1 MSYSFI
7 TLLELLSKCLAIMW
21 PVNSILDRTDL
32 EGEVLEDR
40 PRDLN
45 VVLVLPLTNL
55 VTLGSSLFLSFGVH
69 FLHV

>member
-1 MSYSFI
+1 
-7 TLLELLSKCLAIMW
+7 MW

-55 VTLGSSLFLSFGVH
+55 VTLGSSLFLSFGLH
-69 FLHV
+69 FLHVYYAGVSSWSELGVC